1 MGKIV
6 NGGNTMG
13 RPAKDGRFANFYM
26 DATLIKKLD
35 KVVELTGKS
44 KTAVLEDALRQ
55 YLEPFCNAEGNI
67 EPKEA
72 VYVPTGQACLILA
85 IEQVVQRKYYRILVD
100 GEIKSVRAWDVAVKE

>member
-6 NGGNTMG
+6 NGGKTMG

-26 DATLIKKLD
+26 DATLINKLD
-35 KVVELTGKS
+35 K
-44 KTAVLEDALRQ
+44 DALRQ

-72 VYVPTGQACLILA
+72 VYVPTGQACVILA

>member
-1 MGKIV
+1 
-6 NGGNTMG
+6 MG
-13 RPAKDGRFANFYM
+13 RPAKDGKFANFYI
-26 DATLIKKLD
+26 DAMLINKLD

-55 YLEPFCNAEGNI
+55 YIEPFCNADGNI

-72 VYVPTGQACLILA
+72 VYIPTGQACMILA